1 MGKLDGISNGGAV
14 KSFFVAGFVV
24 IALLAGTGTGWAQS
38 VGGGIKVGAN
48 FATVSGD
55 IEAEKSMR
63 TGLVAGGFLTV
74 PMGAMVAF
82 QPEVLYSMQG
92 VKGTEDDGT
101 ELASEIDEVQ
111 IPLLLRLGG
120 NPGGSAGYFLV
131 GPSIGI
137 ITSAK
142 NKSGSE
148 EEDFKD
154 ELKSTDIGVLVGAGI
169 SVNRFLIEARYTAG
183 MTNLLDDDTEDHKS
197 RVFSVLVGIGF

>member
-1 MGKLDGISNGGAV
+1 M
-14 KSFFVAGFVV
+14 
-24 IALLAGTGTGWAQS
+24 LAGTGTGSAQS

-74 PMGAMVAF
+74 PVAPMVAF

-92 VKGTEDDGT
+92 VKATDDGEEAT
-101 ELASEIDEVQ
+101 AEIDEVQ
-111 IPLLLRLGG
+111 IPLLLRLGR
-120 NPGGSAGYFLV
+120 NSGGTGGYLLV

-137 ITSAK
+137 ITKAK
-142 NKSGSE
+142 FTSGSD

-154 ELKSTDIGVLVGAGI
+154 DLKSTDIGVLVGAGV

-183 MTNLLDDDTEDHKS
+183 MTNLNDDDSSDDNKS
-197 RVFSVLVGIGF
+197 RVFSVLVGVGF